1 MKNDARLVE
10 PFRPLYRPSGM
21 WRSVVLTVGLAG
33 VLAGCSFDP
42 IVSRESVSKA
52 TLPRATQV
60 RGMIVT
66 VGGPAPGPPRPIPGA
81 RLRFRGLRESAVV
94 VASKDG
100 RFAFDVPPGRYRVEI
115 IGHAPM
121 ANGTFISPIPD
132 SVVVR
137 RGGKPLRLVVSI
149 K

>member
-1 MKNDARLVE
+1 
-10 PFRPLYRPSGM
+10 M
-21 WRSVVLTVGLAG
+21 WRSVFLGVVLAG

-42 IVSRESVSKA
+42 TVSKEPF
-52 TLPRATQV
+52 PRATHV

-66 VGGPAPGPPRPIPGA
+66 VGGPTGAAKPVSGA
-81 RLRFRGLRESAVV
+81 RIRFLGSGESAVV

-100 RFAFDVPPGRYRVEI
+100 RFALDMPPGRYRAEI
-115 IGHAPM
+115 TGHAPM
-121 ANGTFISPIPD
+121 AGGRFLAPIPD

>member
-1 MKNDARLVE
+1 ME
-10 PFRPLYRPSGM
+10 PFRAFGRLRGM
-21 WRSVVLTVGLAG
+21 WRSVLLAVVLAG
-33 VLAGCSFDP
+33 VLSGCSFDP
-42 IVSRESVSKA
+42 TVSKEPF
-52 TLPRATQV
+52 PRATHV

-66 VGGPAPGPPRPIPGA
+66 VGGPAPGAPKPISGA
-81 RLRFRGLRESAVV
+81 RIRFLGSGESAVV

-100 RFAFDVPPGRYRVEI
+100 RFAFDMPPGRYRVEI
-115 IGHAPM
+115 TGHAPM
-121 ANGTFISPIPD
+121 ADGTFLAPIPN